1 MVQIRGTAHPPP
13 PRDGSRSDPADLTA
27 AEIATTD
34 LGGRPL
40 LYEHDHRQK
49 VGNCI
54 ASWEGVDGSLRIAA
68 DVTDPK
74 TAKRIERGDLRG
86 LSLGTDMIRNE
97 DGDVLYRSQAELSV
111 CGEGRRPSTWIDTVN
126 GRTVHSKY
134 LASNQHCARSP
145 FFDPLPVF
153 FACTFPCSRARIA
166 ITFHT
171 HIAQL
176 KRKWKPR
183 RSR

>member
-13 PRDGSRSDPADLTA
+13 PSDGSRSDPADLTA

-74 TAKRIERGDLRG
+74 TAKRIEKGDLRG

-97 DGDVLYRSQAELSV
+97 NGDVLYRSQAELSV

-145 FFDPLPVF
+145 FWPSPCF
-153 FACTFPCSRARIA
+153 FACAFPCSRARIA

-171 HIAQL
+171 HAAQL